1 MSYRPDT
8 SYRRYANYRANK
20 HQYKMNQIAT
30 PIAMMLIIGV
40 VSKFWWILLGVG
52 VVTLV
57 SILFR
62 FRSDREAELEN
73 AREFIAEETIY
84 NHPTERSVQME
95 LKSTEAGYVNK
106 KNQKNLGKT
115 SKPGTD
121 NNQWFYQM
129 ECLDCGHKYF
139 ANGSDIWQ
147 RKCPKCQ
154 GGQP

>member
-40 VSKFWWILLGVG
+40 VSKFWWIILGVG
-52 VVTLV
+52 VVILA
-57 SILFR
+57 SILYKR
-62 FRSDREAELEN
+62 NRNESTEN
-73 AREFIAEETIY
+73 SSEFILAETIE

-121 NNQWFYQM
+121 NNQWFY
-129 ECLDCGHKYF
+129 
-139 ANGSDIWQ
+139 
-147 RKCPKCQ
+147 
-154 GGQP
+154 

>member
-40 VSKFWWILLGVG
+40 VSKYWWIILGVG
-52 VVTLV
+52 VVILA
-57 SILFR
+57 SILYKR
-62 FRSDREAELEN
+62 NRNESIEN
-73 AREFIAEETIY
+73 SSECILAETIE

-129 ECLDCGHKYF
+129 ECLDCGHQYF